1 MSAASLRSRLRSS
14 PLLRPLRLARV
25 RRQAQSDGHFDWSDV
40 IGRSGDRWRQARA
53 DAKGPRVLIATDV
66 GLHFGA
72 SRLDSLLA
80 VALTLRGARVDT
92 LLCDGALPACMIG
105 DISWYADLGRF
116 TREGPQADF
125 CASCYAPAATAWQ
138 KLGIEPIRLSSLIEE
153 ADRKEL
159 AEWADRLDGDVEALR
174 ADAIGD
180 QALAGALR
188 FFARSTLE
196 DTPEARAVLRSFLV
210 AARLSYSAAE
220 RLVAREHYDVVVL
233 HHGIYVPQGPALVA
247 ARDKGARIVSWNV
260 GYRRRSFVFSHG
272 DSYHFTMISE
282 RPERWEGLD
291 LTDAWRAELD
301 RYLHSRRHGAE
312 DWIVFGRNAR
322 FDAPAYLR
330 ERGVALDRPIF
341 LALTN
346 VAWDAQLHYPTNSFA
361 SMGEW
366 LVETVKWFATRPELQ
381 LVIRVHPGE
390 ITGAM
395 PAREKAT
402 DILAAAFATLPANV
416 FVVAPDDP
424 ISTYSL
430 IELARATIIYATKAG
445 IEVAA
450 SGRPLLV
457 AGDAWTRGKGISVD
471 VENAEDYHRR
481 LGEMVEVR
489 QPDAAATERAQRYAF
504 HYFFRRMIPLAATEP
519 ASGWPPFSLS
529 VRDLSE
535 LEAGADRGLDV
546 VCDGILTGSP
556 FEYPAETLSPRAMAE
571 NIGPG
576 APPTVAAGA

>member
-1 MSAASLRSRLRSS
+1 MRAASLRSQLRSS

-25 RRQAQSDGHFDWSDV
+25 RRQARTDGHFDWSDV
-40 IGRSGDRWRQARA
+40 IARAGERWREARA
-53 DAKGPRVLIATDV
+53 GAEGPRILIATDV

-80 VALTLRGARVDT
+80 VALTLRGARVDA
-92 LLCDGALPACMIG
+92 LLCDAALPACMIG
-105 DISWYADLGRF
+105 DVSWYADVGRYAKQ
-116 TREGPQADF
+116 GPQADF
-125 CASCYAPAATAWQ
+125 CASCYAPAAAAWQ
-138 KLGIEPIRLSSLIEE
+138 KLGIDPIRLSSLID
-153 ADRKEL
+153 ADDRRQA
-159 AEWADRLDGDVEALR
+159 AEWADRLGGDGEALR
-174 ADAIGD
+174 VDPLGD

-210 AARLSYSAAE
+210 AAHLSHAAAAK
-220 RLVAREHYDVVVL
+220 LVAREGYDAVVL
-233 HHGIYVPQGPALVA
+233 HHGIYVPQGPVLAA
-247 ARDKGARIVSWNV
+247 ARDKGVRIVSWNV

-272 DSYHFTMISE
+272 DSYHFTMIDE
-282 RPERWEGLD
+282 PPERWEGLD
-291 LTDAWRAELD
+291 LSDAWRAELT
-301 RYLHSRRHGAE
+301 RYLDSRRHGDQ

-366 LVETVKWFATRPELQ
+366 LVETVKWFAARPELQ

-390 ITGAM
+390 ITGSM
-395 PAREKAT
+395 PAREKAA
-402 DILAAAFATLPANV
+402 DILAAAFPALPANV
-416 FVVAPDDP
+416 LVVGPDDP
-424 ISTYSL
+424 ISTYAL
-430 IELARATIIYATKAG
+430 IEAARATIIYATKAG

-471 VENAEDYHRR
+471 ADNADDYRRR
-481 LGEMVEVR
+481 LAELVEAR

-519 ASGWPPFSLS
+519 ASGWPPFALC
-529 VRDLSE
+529 VGDLGE

-556 FEYPAETLSPRAMAE
+556 FEYPAETL
-571 NIGPG
+571 
-576 APPTVAAGA
+576 APDGMGAGA

>member
-1 MSAASLRSRLRSS
+1 MGAASLRSRLRSS

-25 RRQAQSDGHFDWSDV
+25 RRQARTDGHFDWSAV
-40 IGRSGDRWRQARA
+40 IAASGDRWRQARA
-53 DAKGPRVLIATDV
+53 DANGPRVLIATDV

-80 VALTLRGARVDT
+80 VGLTLRGARVDA
-92 LLCDGALPACMIG
+92 LLCDAALPACMIG
-105 DISWYADLGRF
+105 DVSWYSDLDRF

-125 CASCYAPAATAWQ
+125 CASCYAPAAAGWQ
-138 KLGIEPIRLSSLIEE
+138 TLGIDPIRLSSLID
-153 ADRKEL
+153 ADDRRQA
-159 AEWADRLDGDVEALR
+159 AEWADRLDSDIEALR
-174 ADAIGD
+174 ADPIGD

-196 DTPEARAVLRSFLV
+196 DTPEARAVLRSFLI

-220 RLVAREHYDVVVL
+220 KLVAREHYDVVVL
-233 HHGIYVPQGPALVA
+233 HHGIYVPQGPALAA

-282 RPERWEGLD
+282 PTARWENLD
-291 LTDAWRAELD
+291 LTDDWRAELD
-301 RYLHSRRHGAE
+301 RYLHSRRHGE
-312 DWIVFGRNAR
+312 QDWIVFGRNAR
-322 FDAPAYLR
+322 FDAPTYLR
-330 ERGVALDRPIF
+330 ERGVALDRPVF

-366 LVETVKWFATRPELQ
+366 LVETVKWFAARPELE

-390 ITGAM
+390 LTGAM
-395 PAREKAT
+395 PAREKAA
-402 DILAAAFATLPANV
+402 DILAAAFPALPANV
-416 FVVAPDDP
+416 FVVGPDDP

-450 SGRPLLV
+450 SGRPVLV

-471 VENAEDYHRR
+471 VDNADDYHRR
-481 LGEMVEVR
+481 LAAMVAVR
-489 QPDAAATERAQRYAF
+489 PPDAAASERAQRYAF
-504 HYFFRRMIPLAATEP
+504 HYFFRRMIPVAATVP
-519 ASGWPPFSLS
+519 ASGWPPFTLS
-529 VRDLSE
+529 IGSLSE
-535 LEAGADRGLDV
+535 LEPGADLGLDV
-546 VCDGILTGSP
+546 ICDGILTGSP
-556 FEYPAETLSPRAMAE
+556 FEYPAETQPSPAR
-571 NIGPG
+571 
-576 APPTVAAGA
+576 